1 MQTSGSPDC
10 THCPEVSHFTRL
22 ALCPVLTLWFTPST
36 QHGVLHMLLNAHFHV
51 CVSTTVRYISNP
63 LLLEGRKFDIRVYL
77 LIVAARPF
85 LALYHSGYVRL
96 SCEPYDE
103 ASTSACVHLTNQYQ
117 QKKHPLYQQ
126 IKDDTVSRPINTAT
140 SQLSVSRQ

>member
-1 MQTSGSPDC
+1 MSQYSLYGP
-10 THCPEVSHFTRL
+10 HRL
-22 ALCPVLTLWFTPST
+22 LVPQHSLASLC
-36 QHGVLHMLLNAHFHV
+36 LN
-51 CVSTTVRYISNP
+51 RYISNP

-126 IKDDTVSRPINTAT
+126 IKDDTVSKPFNTLRPL
-140 SQLSVSRQ
+140 QPSVSKQ